1 MFTDCQDAIRSLKT
15 HQETCKPI
23 RNITTTAIKLRM
35 RDIRASVRWI
45 PGHEVIEGS
54 EIANEASGEL
64 TRSIL
69 RCLQCHS
76 EAPSPSRTHQ
86 NPPQTSQ
93 PIESLKSEPDGFY
106 DPFGEIKA
114 ARIALKKNIDKH
126 KDVARESLPNGF
138 RRHESVLLR
147 RLQAGAAI
155 TPSITKKWADA
166 KKKKK
171 NPNFVPKPEQCKYCL
186 ENLRADTQHLV
197 WECSKLDE
205 ERNDA
210 LGALNREDKPS
221 TLDEWV
227 NPAGDSERRSLIL
240 RSLVDFLKT
249 ANLVRDL

>member
-1 MFTDCQDAIRSLKT
+1 
-15 HQETCKPI
+15 
-23 RNITTTAIKLRM
+23 
-35 RDIRASVRWI
+35 
-45 PGHEVIEGS
+45 
-54 EIANEASGEL
+54 
-64 TRSIL
+64 
-69 RCLQCHS
+69 
-76 EAPSPSRTHQ
+76 
-86 NPPQTSQ
+86 
-93 PIESLKSEPDGFY
+93 
-106 DPFGEIKA
+106 KA

-126 KDVARESLPNGF
+126 KDVARESLPKGF

-171 NPNFVPKPEQCKYCL
+171 NPDFVPKPDQCKYCL

-197 WECSKLDE
+197 WECSKLDQ

-249 ANLVRDL
+249 ANLGRDL